1 MLRKELQANE
11 NPDPL
16 VRLIL
21 KGYQQDLMRRTTYL
35 RAHSEVLTRSQ
46 RKKMLQALDDLQEQI
61 EFLKTGTLTST
72 LPPLQI
78 EQPVADIIKKANY
91 E

>member
-1 MLRKELQANE
+1 
-11 NPDPL
+11 
-16 VRLIL
+16 
-21 KGYQQDLMRRTTYL
+21 
-35 RAHSEVLTRSQ
+35 
-46 RKKMLQALDDLQEQI
+46 MLQALDDLQEQI